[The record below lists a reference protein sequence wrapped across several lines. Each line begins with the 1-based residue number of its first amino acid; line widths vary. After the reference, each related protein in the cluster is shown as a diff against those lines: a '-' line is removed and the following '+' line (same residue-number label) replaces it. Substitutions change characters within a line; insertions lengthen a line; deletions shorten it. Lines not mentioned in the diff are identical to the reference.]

1 MFCTDDPGGQWL
13 FYFIGKICG
22 YLDYYKHFYLC
33 ICHLGIYS
41 LVNRTHAHALLKC
54 YHISFPEIKD
64 LHLWEDVGVHE
75 QPEEHGA
82 GEE

>member
-1 MFCTDDPGGQWL
+1 MFCTDYPGGQWL
-13 FYFIGKICG
+13 FYFFGKEMV
-22 YLDYYKHFYLC
+22 LYYNA
-33 ICHLGIYS
+33 I
-41 LVNRTHAHALLKC
+41 T
-54 YHISFPEIKD
+54 EIKD